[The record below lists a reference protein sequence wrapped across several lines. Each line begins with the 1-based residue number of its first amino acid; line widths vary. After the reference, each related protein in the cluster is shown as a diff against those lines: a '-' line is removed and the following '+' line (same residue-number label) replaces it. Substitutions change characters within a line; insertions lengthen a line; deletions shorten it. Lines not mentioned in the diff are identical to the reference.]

1 MQVDFE
7 TRGVD
12 GSPAIAFATRAR
24 EAKALE
30 MNTFQDPAVQE
41 FKPKKQPSVHRS
53 LHVDGAI
60 TEQVVE
66 HVLDSVPKGAPSA
79 MVREVLAERLGYA
92 WADLDVRVRRR
103 IERWKQNRE
112 PRGHRMPT
120 HLKVAATSIALI
132 DAVHAEVEKR
142 AAEPISAKV
151 GRTVKGW
158 ADKVKSAMAEASGA

>member
-1 MQVDFE
+1 MQIMLDELDDLDAVQV
-7 TRGVD
+7 RG
-12 GSPAIAFATRAR
+12 
-24 EAKALE
+24 AKALE
-30 MNTFQDPAVQE
+30 MHTFSGDEAEAVQE
-41 FKPKKQPSVHRS
+41 FKPKKPPSVHRS
-53 LHVDGAI
+53 LHVDGAV

-66 HVLDSVPKGAPSA
+66 HVLGSVPKGVPSA

-92 WADLDVRVRRR
+92 WADLNVRVRRR

-132 DAVHAEVEKR
+132 DAVHAELERR

-158 ADKVKSAMAEASGA
+158 VDKVKAAVEDANASAGA